1 MSTPLTSRKLDILY
15 LIFFTIHIPV
25 ILLVDIVPLYPAS
38 LTPSISISL
47 REYYI
52 KTYRDKFF
60 IDPPLWFWAYLG
72 VELLGHLPGSVWM
85 VWGLWRDEG
94 MTAVG
99 LLVFG
104 VQNSVTTLTCLVEMC
119 GWDGYTGSER
129 WRLGALYG
137 PYLGVAVL
145 MSVDAMVRLRRVI
158 LMGKEKKS

>member
-1 MSTPLTSRKLDILY
+1 
-15 LIFFTIHIPV
+15 
-25 ILLVDIVPLYPAS
+25 
-38 LTPSISISL
+38 
-47 REYYI
+47 
-52 KTYRDKFF
+52 
-60 IDPPLWFWAYLG
+60 
-72 VELLGHLPGSVWM
+72 M

-104 VQNSVTTLTCLVEMC
+104 VQISITTLTCLVEMC
-119 GWDGYTGSER
+119 GWDGYTGGER

-145 MSVDAMVRLRRVI
+145 MSVDAVVRLRRVI